1 MVMNF
6 TKVLIVEDDLLFQL
20 KIRKVIE
27 EMGCFHITTISGI
40 EEANSHLSDPSYD
53 LLICDIVLQG
63 GIAFDLKVF
72 PNIPTIFVTAY
83 DSQHFLEQSLEIKN
97 AFFLVKPFSEL
108 TLIATI
114 TRATEFAEPSS
125 NETIT
130 VFGKHKNPIEIAV
143 RDIEYVEAIGNY
155 SYIVKTDGNRY
166 AIKKSAKLVIESVHG
181 VHFLRIQRSTF
192 VNKSKIV
199 RVSIQ
204 KSVVYT
210 EKNEFNVARNFKKSL
225 YEFHHLSN

>member
-1 MVMNF
+1 MNF
-6 TKVLIVEDDLLFQL
+6 SKVLIIEDDLLFQL

-27 EMGCFHITTISGI
+27 EMGCFHVTMISSI

-83 DSQHFLEQSLEIKN
+83 DSKHFLEKSLEIKN

-114 TRATEFAEPSS
+114 TRAAEFASPSS

-130 VFGKHKNPIEIAV
+130 VFGKHKNPIEIPINE
-143 RDIEYVEAIGNY
+143 IEFVESIGNY
-155 SYIVKTDGNRY
+155 SYIVKTDGNRF
-166 AIKKSAKLVIESVHG
+166 AIKKSAKLVMEG
-181 VHFLRIQRSTF
+181 LNNAHFLRIQRSTY
-192 VNKSKIV
+192 VNKSKLV
-199 RVSIQ
+199 RVSLL
-204 KSVVYT
+204 KSLVYT
-210 EKNEFNVARNFKKSL
+210 TNNQFNVARNFKKSL
-225 YEFHHLSN
+225 YEFHNLSN

>member
-1 MVMNF
+1 MNF

-27 EMGCFHITTISGI
+27 EMGCFQITMVTSI
-40 EEANSHLSDPSYD
+40 EEATKHLSDPSYD

-83 DSQHFLEQSLEIKN
+83 DSKHFLDKSLEIKN

-114 TRATEFAEPSS
+114 TRAAGFATPSS

-130 VFGKHKNPIEIAV
+130 VFGKHKNPIEIPV
-143 RDIEYVEAIGNY
+143 NEIEFVESIGNY
-155 SYIVKTDGNRY
+155 SYIVKTDGSRF
-166 AIKKSAKLVIESVHG
+166 AIKKSAKLVMEGLSG
-181 VHFLRIQRSTF
+181 SRFLRIQRSTF
-192 VNKSKIV
+192 VNKSKLT
-199 RVSIQ
+199 RVSIS
-204 KSVVYT
+204 KSMVYT
-210 EKNEFNVARNFKKSL
+210 AHNEFNVARNFKKSL